1 MKDILKEIRRFRSKL
16 EKNKELKDFIKENR
30 LDIDCLIN
38 EYYSYIYMIVK
49 NSVSIIITDEDIEE
63 IISDV
68 FLALWKN
75 HSNLE
80 KDTPIKQYITGIAKN
95 IIKNKYRS
103 TKLNYSI
110 SDYEEQLIS
119 NDNLEILAEEKEQNK
134 IIIDTLKTMKEDEYK
149 IFMMFYYKSKK
160 IKDIA
165 KDLNIS
171 ESNVKVKLHRIRK
184 VVKENLKNGGY
195 SYGR

>member
-1 MKDILKEIRRFRSKL
+1 M
-16 EKNKELKDFIKENR
+16 EKNNVLKDFIKEGK

-38 EYYSYIYMIVK
+38 EYYNYIYTLVR
-49 NSVSIIITDEDIEE
+49 NSVSIIITNEDIEE

-75 HSNLE
+75 HKKLRKN
-80 KDTPIKQYITGIAKN
+80 TAIKAYLTGITKN
-95 IIKNKYRS
+95 IIKNKYRN
-103 TKLNYSI
+103 TKLNYPI

-119 NDNLEILAEEKEQNK
+119 NDNLENLTEEKEQNK
-134 IIIDTLKTMKEDEYK
+134 IIIDTLKSMKEDEYK

-160 IKDIA
+160 IKEIA
-165 KDLNIS
+165 TELHIS

>member
-1 MKDILKEIRRFRSKL
+1 M
-16 EKNKELKDFIKENR
+16 EKNKELKDFIRGNK
-30 LDIDCLIN
+30 LDIECLIN
-38 EYYSYIYMIVK
+38 EYYNYIYIIVK
-49 NSVSIIITDEDIEE
+49 NSVSIVIKDEDIEE

-68 FLALWKN
+68 FFALWKN
-75 HSNLE
+75 HKKLKKS
-80 KDTPIKQYITGIAKN
+80 TSIKQYLTGISKN

-119 NDNLEILAEEKEQNK
+119 KENLESFAEEKEQNK
-134 IIIDTLKTMKEDEYK
+134 IIIDTLKSMKEDEYK

-160 IKDIA
+160 IKEIA
-165 KDLNIS
+165 AELNIS
-171 ESNVKVKLHRIRK
+171 EGNVKVKLHRIRK

>member
-1 MKDILKEIRRFRSKL
+1 M

-30 LDIDCLIN
+30 LDIDYLIN
-38 EYYSYIYMIVK
+38 EYYSYIYIIVK

-75 HSNLE
+75 HSNL
-80 KDTPIKQYITGIAKN
+80 KKSTPIKQYLTGIAKN

-119 NDNLEILAEEKEQNK
+119 KESLESLAEEKEQNK
-134 IIIDTLKTMKEDEYK
+134 IIIDTLKNMKEDEYK

-165 KDLNIS
+165 KDLKIS

-184 VVKENLKNGGY
+184 AVKENLKNGGY
-195 SYGR
+195 SYGK

>member
-16 EKNKELKDFIKENR
+16 EKNEVLKDFIKEGK

-38 EYYSYIYMIVK
+38 EYYNYIYILVRD
-49 NSVSIIITDEDIEE
+49 SVSIIITNEDIEE

-75 HSNLE
+75 HKKLRKNTAVKPYL
-80 KDTPIKQYITGIAKN
+80 IGIAKN

-103 TKLNYSI
+103 TKLSYSI
-110 SDYEEQLIS
+110 SDYEEKLIS
-119 NDNLEILAEEKEQNK
+119 KEDLESLAEEKEQNK
-134 IIIDTLKTMKEDEYK
+134 IIIETLKSMKEDEYK
-149 IFMMFYYKSKK
+149 IFMMFYYNSKK

-165 KDLNIS
+165 TELNIS

-184 VVKENLKNGGY
+184 VIKENLKNGGY
-195 SYGR
+195 SYGG

>member
-1 MKDILKEIRRFRSKL
+1 M
-16 EKNKELKDFIKENR
+16 EKNNVLKDFIKEGK

-38 EYYSYIYMIVK
+38 EYYNYIYTLVR
-49 NSVSIIITDEDIEE
+49 NSVSIIITNEDIEE

-75 HSNLE
+75 HKKLRKN
-80 KDTPIKQYITGIAKN
+80 TAIKAYLTGITKN

-119 NDNLEILAEEKEQNK
+119 NDNLENLTEEKEQNK
-134 IIIDTLKTMKEDEYK
+134 IIIDTLKSMKEDEYK

-160 IKDIA
+160 IKEIA
-165 KDLNIS
+165 TELHIS

>member
-1 MKDILKEIRRFRSKL
+1 MEN
-16 EKNKELKDFIKENR
+16 NKELKDFIRKNKLNIES
-30 LDIDCLIN
+30 LIN
-38 EYYSYIYMIVK
+38 EYYSYIYIIVK
-49 NSVSIIITDEDIEE
+49 NSVSVVITDEDIEE

-75 HSNLE
+75 HKKLRKNT
-80 KDTPIKQYITGIAKN
+80 DIKPYLIGIAKN

-119 NDNLEILAEEKEQNK
+119 NDDLEILAEEKEQNK
-134 IIIDTLKTMKEDEYK
+134 IIIDTLKSMKEDEYK

-160 IKDIA
+160 IKEIA
-165 KDLNIS
+165 TELNIS

-184 VVKENLKNGGY
+184 IVKENLKNGGY
-195 SYGR
+195 SYGK